1 MRVHSGSEEPVQ
13 RELNELDLEL
23 QRQTEQFREEQMKE
37 LLELRKAHHQIE
49 KEAKQCHL
57 KEV

>member
-1 MRVHSGSEEPVQ
+1 MCAHSGSEEPVQ

-23 QRQTEQFREEQMKE
+23 QRQTEQFREEQKKE
-37 LLELRKAHHQIE
+37 LLALREAQHQIE

>member
-1 MRVHSGSEEPVQ
+1 MLVHSGSEEPVQ

-23 QRQTEQFREEQMKE
+23 QRQTEQFRNEQMQE
-37 LLELRKAHHQIE
+37 LLGLRKAHHQTE
-49 KEAKQCHL
+49 KDTQQCHL